1 MTSITQDVTSHIR
14 REKVTLFDEDDND
27 NFLMNSMHT
36 CSDEDSIL
44 VEQRRRRAYAY
55 RRTGEMRRNQNVRDW
70 DTR

>member
-44 VEQRRRRAYAY
+44 VEQLRYS
-55 RRTGEMRRNQNVRDW
+55 
-70 DTR
+70 